1 MRSMQ
6 DQHSKMLNTKR
17 LRSEF
22 TETYNGMPARVF
34 KRPMLCAKY
43 LAELY
48 AAGVSHKVKI
58 VKHKIHGL
66 QFIVLWVNNGT

>member
-6 DQHSKMLNTKR
+6 DQHLKTLNTQR

-22 TETYNGMPARVF
+22 TETYNGLPARTF
-34 KRPMLCAKY
+34 KRLMPCAKY
-43 LAELY
+43 LKELHT
-48 AAGVSHKVKI
+48 AGVSHKVKI

-66 QFIVLWVNNGT
+66 QFVVLWVNNGT